1 MKQLTPRQY
10 QVLEMIRDFITD
22 YGIPPTRIEIANDLG
37 FKSPNAAEEHLRA
50 LQRKGV
56 IELLP
61 GSSRGIRLKDS
72 LREQIGL
79 PLVGR
84 VAAGNPILAEE
95 NIEAHYKIDPSMFNP
110 KPHYLLRVQG
120 MSMKD
125 IGIYD
130 NDLVAVHRTTEIR
143 SRQVVVA
150 RVDNEVT
157 VKRYSQKG
165 STVWLHPEN
174 NDFSPIEID
183 LETQEM
189 VIEGIV
195 VGVIR
200 PNISFH

>member
-10 QVLEMIRDFITD
+10 QVLEMIRDFITE

-189 VIEGIV
+189 VIEELL
-195 VGVIR
+195 
-200 PNISFH
+200 

>member
-1 MKQLTPRQY
+1 MKQITPRQY
-10 QVLEMIRDFITD
+10 QVLEMVRDFITE
-22 YGIPPTRIEIANDLG
+22 YGIPPTRMEIANDLG

-56 IELLP
+56 IELLA

-110 KPHYLLRVQG
+110 KPHYLLRAQG

-130 NDLVAVHRTTEIR
+130 NDLVAVHRTSEIR

-157 VKRYSQKG
+157 VKRYSQTG

-174 NDFSPIEID
+174 DDFSPIEID
-183 LETQEM
+183 LATQEM

-200 PNISFH
+200 PDISYH

>member
-1 MKQLTPRQY
+1 MKQITPKQY
-10 QVLEMIRDFITD
+10 QVLEMVRDFITE
-22 YGIPPTRIEIANDLG
+22 YGIPPTRMEIANDLG

-56 IELLP
+56 IELLA

-130 NDLVAVHRTTEIR
+130 NDLVAVHRTSEIR

-157 VKRYSQKG
+157 VKRYSQTG

-174 NDFSPIEID
+174 DDFSPIEID
-183 LETQEM
+183 LATQEM

-200 PNISFH
+200 PDISYH

>member
-10 QVLEMIRDFITD
+10 QVLEMIRDFITE